1 MLDNVYL
8 GKRIRK
14 YREQAK
20 LTQIEVASLLDSNE
34 NYISRIET
42 GNATP
47 SLRMIFNLA
56 NIFSVDAGC
65 LISQSVDAGCL
76 ISQTDDESLFYYN
89 DDLFEMI
96 SKLSPY
102 KKKLLISTITLLEEY
117 DIKVKNKNDL

>member
-1 MLDNVYL
+1 MLDNIYL

-42 GNATP
+42 GKATP
-47 SLRMIFNLA
+47 SLRMIFKLA
-56 NIFSVDAGC
+56 AIFSVDAGR
-65 LISQSVDAGCL
+65 L
-76 ISQTDDESLFYYN
+76 ISQTDDDSSSYYN

-96 SKLSPY
+96 SNLSPD

-117 DIKVKNKNDL
+117 DINVKNKNDL